1 MPFAFG
7 RHKKMRKTDEF
18 SSVFRFR
25 CVGGGGG
32 LSVLAAPNGLDYARL
47 GLIVPKRIIA
57 TAVGRNRVKRLL
69 RENFRLRQNA
79 LVGLDIIAQL
89 KAAMAEDALIETFR
103 AGMLQCKA
111 CAESRARRAEGSS
124 GPRDQVAKNEPSD
137 KFAADFPSSPTGSRT

>member
-1 MPFAFG
+1 M
-7 RHKKMRKTDEF
+7 
-18 SSVFRFR
+18 
-25 CVGGGGG
+25 
-32 LSVLAAPNGLDYARL
+32 LAAPNGLDYARL

-89 KAAMAEDALIETFR
+89 KAAMAEDALIEAFR